1 MKNATASKLAK
12 KAQFKTNL
20 QYLLMTAPGLIVLF
34 IWHYLPMGGLVLAFE
49 QYSYRRG
56 IFGSKWVGFQHFE
69 NFFASKNFGILL
81 RNTIGYNLGFM
92 FLVNIGAGIV
102 MALLL
107 YEVKSKKAEKLYNT
121 AMILPSFI
129 SIVIISYIVL
139 MFLNPESGILNTFI
153 KAFGG
158 KEIEWYSHPKYWPA
172 ILLLVSIWK
181 DAGMASLYFY
191 SSLLSIDD
199 SLFEACELDG
209 AGRLKQIWYVSV
221 PELIPMVTVI
231 IIMKLGSILGGDFGF
246 FYQIPM
252 DQAALYPA
260 TDIFATYIYR
270 GIANGTISQNA
281 AVGMFQSVAGLI
293 TVLVANFAVKKIDP
307 SKSLF

>member
-1 MKNATASKLAK
+1 MNNASKLAK
-12 KAQFKTNL
+12 RAQRKSNL
-20 QYLLMTAPGLIVLF
+20 EYLLMTVPGLVILL
-34 IWHYLPMGGLVLAFE
+34 IWHYIPMGGLVLAFK
-49 QYSYRRG
+49 QYSYQRG
-56 IFGSKWVGFQHFE
+56 IFGSEWVGFQHFKT
-69 NFFASKNFGILL
+69 FFASKNFGILL

-92 FLVNIGAGIV
+92 FAVNIGAGAI

-129 SIVIISYIVL
+129 SIVIVSYIVL
-139 MFLNPESGILNTFI
+139 MFLNPESGFINTVI
-153 KAFGG
+153 RAFGG
-158 KEIEWYSHPKYWPA
+158 KGIEWYSQPKYWPA
-172 ILLLVSIWK
+172 ILLIVEIWK

-199 SLFEACELDG
+199 CLFEACKLDG
-209 AGRLKQIWYVSV
+209 ASRLKQIWYISI
-221 PELIPMVTVI
+221 PELVPMIVVI
-231 IIMKLGSILGGDFGF
+231 IIMKMGSILGGDFGF

-260 TDIFATYIYR
+260 TDVFATYIYR
-270 GIANGTISQNA
+270 GIANSTISQNA

-293 TVLVANFAVKKIDP
+293 TVLVANFTVKKIDP